1 MKKVTLI
8 SAVLFFLDFDQ
19 YYDSYLGKK
28 AYRYFKLL
36 NSFFITQLLFS
47 RLYHINFDCRSNDIT
62 FFKIWIWISLIHNY
76 CRFIAAMSIAAQPR
90 LSNFNWLN
98 SHNKRCN
105 SMMIGN
111 YSALL
116 IGDSIIAGLS
126 RYSNI
131 WKRYFKLL
139 NL

>member
-62 FFKIWIWISLIHNY
+62 FFKI
-76 CRFIAAMSIAAQPR
+76 
-90 LSNFNWLN
+90 
-98 SHNKRCN
+98 
-105 SMMIGN
+105 
-111 YSALL
+111 
-116 IGDSIIAGLS
+116 
-126 RYSNI
+126 
-131 WKRYFKLL
+131 
-139 NL
+139 